1 MVPKY
6 IKNINF
12 WNYDQVGH
20 KKDLQPIFGAGS
32 QALMN
37 LDLGANN
44 PIKTEKDAV
53 IYGKGI
59 LIRNGCFFYVN
70 IISMVTT

>member
-1 MVPKY
+1 M
-6 IKNINF
+6 
-12 WNYDQVGH
+12 
-20 KKDLQPIFGAGS
+20 FGAGS

-44 PIKTEKDAV
+44 PIKAEKDAA

-59 LIRNGCFFYVN
+59 QY
-70 IISMVTT
+70 